1 MLSLMEEIDIKWRA
15 TWVDIV
21 YMNFVASAFHQL
33 AKVIG
38 EDKCIQLIVLLM

>member
-21 YMNFVASAFHQL
+21 YTYFVADACHQL

-38 EDKCIQLIVLLM
+38 EDKCIQLMVLLM